1 MYQLPKNYCNYFM
14 NTATNMKQIAIYV
27 NPIEIIIGMSKKIIF
42 VIVALVFAGACLWFG
57 CYLYNKPHGSAASE
71 TASRSIAAVVLYQQY
86 AQNEQ
91 AADSMYLGKVIEV
104 KGVLTEIDHNGETD
118 ILELSQQKT
127 GGGVSCQ
134 MFPHDAAVKTTY
146 PAIGSN
152 ITIKGKC
159 TGFLMDVS
167 LVDCGVE

>member
-1 MYQLPKNYCNYFM
+1 M
-14 NTATNMKQIAIYV
+14 N
-27 NPIEIIIGMSKKIIF
+27 KKIIF
-42 VIVALVFAGACLWFG
+42 VIVALFFVGACIWFG

-71 TASRSIAAVVLYQQY
+71 TASSSIAADVLYQQY
-86 AQNEQ
+86 AKNEQ
-91 AADSMYLGKVIEV
+91 AADSIYLGKVIEV

-118 ILELSQQKT
+118 ILELSPQKN
-127 GGGVSCQ
+127 GGGISCQ
-134 MFPHDAAVKTTY
+134 MFPHDATVKTIY
-146 PAIGSN
+146 PPIGSK

>member
-1 MYQLPKNYCNYFM
+1 M
-14 NTATNMKQIAIYV
+14 N
-27 NPIEIIIGMSKKIIF
+27 KKIIF
-42 VIVALVFAGACLWFG
+42 VIVAFVFVGACVWFG
-57 CYLYNKPHGSAASE
+57 CYLYNKPHASAASE
-71 TASRSIAAVVLYQQY
+71 TASSSIAAVVLYQQY

-118 ILELSQQKT
+118 ILELSQQKA

-134 MFPHDAAVKTTY
+134 MFPHDAAATVTY

-159 TGFLMDVS
+159 TGFLMDVN